1 MYDAGDRAR
10 ASWSNVVSTI
20 VSMIR
25 VVFLPVLLALAG
37 GALSADTYK
46 LTVKEAVQRALEQN
60 PDVVLA
66 RLDEYKAAQGIRL
79 ARDPFLPRLDV
90 GSGLAY
96 TNGYPQSVEG
106 SAPSIIT
113 AKASAFVYN
122 RQQTYILAQAHEN
135 ARGAALATASK
146 RDEVAF
152 RTASLYLDLDRAAK
166 LGEMAGK
173 QVESLTKVAATARS
187 RVKKAMSSRSRKSGP
202 RSSSNAPNSASNPSR
217 PMRMKPSARLPWRS
231 ATPPRTTSSPP
242 AESCRRARCRN
253 PSRPRLRAHSIP
265 TKTSAGSNRPWFP
278 KGLKSKATKRRLPRV
293 DLVAQYA
300 LFSRFNHLDE
310 YFLRF
315 QKNNE
320 ELGLAFSVPLLPGP
334 GISAQVNQAEADA
347 TKIRV
352 QYASARNRIMLDIHQ
367 AYQDLRKS
375 QTARDV
381 TQADLD
387 WARESLSVLLA
398 QMAEGR
404 ASLRQV
410 EEARIVENEKWLAF
424 YDAQYAAER
433 ARLTVLRE
441 TGGLVASLR

>member
-1 MYDAGDRAR
+1 M
-10 ASWSNVVSTI
+10 
-20 VSMIR
+20 VSMFR
-25 VVFLPVLLALAG
+25 SLALLAFA
-37 GALSADTYK
+37 ATAIRAETYK
-46 LTVKEAVQRALEQN
+46 LTVKQSVERALAQN

-66 RLDEYKAAQGIRL
+66 RLDEFKAAQGIRL
-79 ARDPFLPRLDV
+79 ARDPFVPRLDV

-113 AKASAFVYN
+113 AKANAFVYN
-122 RQQTYILAQAHEN
+122 RQQTYVLAQAHEN
-135 ARGAALATASK
+135 ARGAAMATASK

-166 LGEMAGK
+166 LGEMARK

-187 RVKKAMSSRSRKSGP
+187 RVEEGYELPIEEKRAIVELKRSEQRLESIQSDEDGAERSLAVALGYTAEDHVQTSGEEISAGPLPESEQIALASALDSNKDLRRLESALVAKGLEIKGDKAQ
-202 RSSSNAPNSASNPSR
+202 
-217 PMRMKPSARLPWRS
+217 RLP
-231 ATPPRTTSSPP
+231 
-242 AESCRRARCRN
+242 
-253 PSRPRLRAHSIP
+253 H
-265 TKTSAGSNRPWFP
+265 
-278 KGLKSKATKRRLPRV
+278 V

-334 GISAQVNQAEADA
+334 GISAQVKQAEADA
-347 TKIRV
+347 AKIRV
-352 QYASARNRIMLDIHQ
+352 EYTSARNRITLDIHQ
-367 AYQDLRKS
+367 AYQDLRKA

-387 WARESLSVLLA
+387 WSRESVSVLLA

-404 ASLRQV
+404 SSLRQV

-441 TGGLVASLR
+441 TGDLVASLK